1 MTYYT
6 YITTNS
12 TKNVLYVGITNNL
25 KRRIGEHTADRGK
38 WATFAGRYYCHR
50 LIYYETY
57 NRVIDA
63 IRREKE
69 IKDRSRMQKFNL
81 IKEKNPELA
90 FYRVL

>member
-25 KRRIGEHTADRGK
+25 KRRSGEHTADRGK

>member
-1 MTYYT
+1 M
-6 YITTNS
+6 
-12 TKNVLYVGITNNL
+12 LYVGITNNL

-69 IKDRSRMQKFNL
+69 IKDNRTD
-81 IKEKNPELA
+81 KEKIASKGFDVKTSFRNM
-90 FYRVL
+90 